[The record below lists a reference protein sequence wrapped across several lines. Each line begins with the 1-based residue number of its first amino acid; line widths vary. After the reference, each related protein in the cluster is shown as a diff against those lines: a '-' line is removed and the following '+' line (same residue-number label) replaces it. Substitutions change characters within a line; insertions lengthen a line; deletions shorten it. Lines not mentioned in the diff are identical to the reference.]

1 MPDPHVGDARRIV
14 RGPASTRTTRM
25 KLASLLLSLARLPR
39 VGLAF
44 TALAPLGLHAQAGT
58 GTVHGRVSDVATGRS
73 LQGAIVQIANSP
85 YRDYTDADG
94 RFSLTGLPAG
104 SHRLLVEYVG
114 LDPFSTTVTV
124 SSGSNQTVNAAL
136 KSTVL
141 ELETFTVA
149 EQARGQSLAI
159 NQQKTAS
166 GIVNIVSEETFGQMI
181 DGNIGAALQRL
192 PGISVDEAQDGSQG
206 AFNIRG
212 IAGEFNSFQIDGN
225 RAPTSG
231 GSRAFDSRQLAADG
245 ITTIEVIK
253 APTPD
258 RDGDAI
264 GGIVNV
270 VSRSAFQ
277 RDGRSVKLKASGV
290 LNEDPNK
297 WGHAANLTY
306 SDLFSVGGGEKNL
319 GISLTAS
326 SYKTDRYSLNADI
339 DWVRV
344 TPENNPQLNLGQYDD
359 LGRPVWFMEATHW
372 EYDTRVTKTY
382 GLSGSIDFRTDE
394 NNSFYFRPLY
404 SHFDRNG
411 IKFETDIDID
421 TRFQDAV
428 GGRKTYAELTP
439 TYGRGTPGN
448 GGSRGSMGW
457 IGTDDE
463 RENDLYSFAFGG
475 RHERE
480 SSLLTYDLYYSRSK
494 QTVLSDLELNM
505 LMEPTS
511 PWMLFE
517 YELTRPWTGEARIN
531 ILSGQDPRD
540 LSLMSEGELIDETS
554 VKTEDVVS
562 ARIDWEKTF
571 NLDRSLF
578 KVKTGAKYRSS
589 EPKFDQTAIVN
600 TMDETFPYRTVLEP
614 TDVVLF
620 AKEKY
625 WDVYPR
631 RGLELLRTNPG
642 LFELEEED
650 TLADSNLEDYDA
662 KEETSAAYVMGT
674 LQAGRHTVI
683 GGVRYERNEWSN
695 VNKRVSYLNG
705 VGSVVTVNNGDSYSH
720 WLPSLHF
727 RHALSDNLI
736 LRESYNRSY
745 GRPRIGELTLGRF
758 IDEDG
763 NIEDGN
769 PNLKPAT
776 ADNFDVQLEYYTRN
790 GGLYSIGVFY
800 KDIKD
805 FTFTEVYEFDV
816 LDANG
821 IPVRAPG
828 GDFEYE
834 RPVNGTSAK
843 NYGLELIARQRLH
856 FLPGPLKGFTAGV
869 SATFTESDA
878 EYPNRTDRDDLSL
891 EGFSDYIFT
900 GALEYARGNFRARL
914 DYRYRSDYIE
924 GLGDSIESDE
934 YYAAEERVDAEVSYR
949 LRDGL
954 TIFANGTNLTDRPQ
968 VSYAGYGF
976 FVEDTSFAGRKY
988 TFGLEYSF

>member
-1 MPDPHVGDARRIV
+1 MILTSLFLTLRR
-14 RGPASTRTTRM
+14 P
-25 KLASLLLSLARLPR
+25 LAGSLLTL
-39 VGLAF
+39 
-44 TALAPLGLHAQAGT
+44 LGVSALHAQAGT
-58 GTVHGRVSDVATGRS
+58 GTVSGRVSDLATGRS
-73 LQGAIVQIANSP
+73 LQGAIVQIANAP

-94 RFSLTGLPAG
+94 RFDLTGLPSG
-104 SHRLLVEYVG
+104 TYSIQVEYVG
-114 LDPFSTTVTV
+114 LDPYTTTVTV
-124 SSGSNQTVNAAL
+124 GSGSVQNVNAAL
-136 KSTVL
+136 RSTVL
-141 ELETFTVA
+141 ELESFTVS
-149 EQARGQSLAI
+149 EQARGQALAI
-159 NQQKTAS
+159 NQQRTAS

-192 PGISVDEAQDGSQG
+192 PGISVDEGQDGSQG
-206 AFNIRG
+206 SFNIRG

-231 GSRAFDSRQLAADG
+231 GSRAFDARQLAADG
-245 ITTIEVIK
+245 VTTIEVIK

-277 RDGRSVKLKASGV
+277 RDGRSMKLKASGV
-290 LNEDPNK
+290 LNEEPNK
-297 WGHAANLTY
+297 WGHAASLSY

-319 GISLTAS
+319 GISFTLS
-326 SYKTDRYSLNADI
+326 HYKTDRYSLNADI

-344 TPENNPQLNLGQYDD
+344 TPANNPQLNLDQYAD

-372 EYDTRVTKTY
+372 EYDTRETTTY
-382 GLSGSIDFRTDE
+382 GLNGSIDFRTDE
-394 NNSFYFRPLY
+394 SNSFYVRPLF
-404 SHFDRNG
+404 SHFDRRG

-448 GGSRGSMGW
+448 SGSRGSMGW

-463 RENDLYSFAFGG
+463 RKNDLYAVSAGG
-475 RHERE
+475 RHERD
-480 SSLLTYDLYYSRSK
+480 SSVLTYDVYYSRSK

-505 LMEPTS
+505 LMEPDD

-517 YELTRPWTGEARIN
+517 YELTRPWTGDARIN

-540 LSLMSEGELIDETS
+540 LSLMTEGELIDETS
-554 VKTEDVVS
+554 VKTEDVIS
-562 ARIDWEKTF
+562 ARIDWEKQF
-571 NLDRSLF
+571 AGDRSLF
-578 KVKTGAKYRSS
+578 TFKTGAKYRSS

-600 TMDETFPYRTVLEP
+600 TMDETFPYRSVLEP
-614 TDVVLF
+614 TDTVLF
-620 AKEKY
+620 AKQKY

-631 RGLELLRTNPG
+631 RGLDLLRSNPG

-674 LQAGRHTVI
+674 LQHGRHTVI

-705 VGSVVTVNNGDSYSH
+705 IGSVTPVNNGDSYAH

-727 RHALSDNLI
+727 RHALTENLI

-769 PNLKPAT
+769 PDLQPAT
-776 ADNFDVQLEYYTRN
+776 ADNFDIQLEYYTRN
-790 GGLYSIGVFY
+790 GGLYSVGFFY
-800 KDIKD
+800 KDIKN
-805 FTFTEVYEFDV
+805 FTFTEVYEFDQ

-821 IPVRAPG
+821 IPIRAPG

-856 FLPGPLKGFTAGV
+856 FLPGPLKGFSAAV
-869 SATFTESDA
+869 SATFTESEAD
-878 EYPNRTDRDDLSL
+878 YPNRTDRDDLSL
-891 EGFSDYIFT
+891 EGFSDTIFT
-900 GALEYARGNFRARL
+900 GTLEYARGNFRGRI

-934 YYAAEERVDAEVSYR
+934 YYAAEERVDAEISYQ
-949 LRDGL
+949 LRRGL
-954 TIFANGTNLTDRPQ
+954 TVFANVTNFTDRPQ
-968 VSYAGYGF
+968 VSYSGYPF